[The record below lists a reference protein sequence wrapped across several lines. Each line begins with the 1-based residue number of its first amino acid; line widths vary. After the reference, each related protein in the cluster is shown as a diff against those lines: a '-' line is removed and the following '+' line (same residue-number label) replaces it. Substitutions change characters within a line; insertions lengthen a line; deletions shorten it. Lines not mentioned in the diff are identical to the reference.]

1 MEVRGKTKIYRK
13 DFDGKPSYSRIIAS
27 RKYENG
33 KKGDWNKPY
42 YVKVKFPYGTQIAD
56 GTVVNITEAF
66 ESSYENRAGEVKPLT
81 VVQEYSIEES
91 LPARPTDE
99 GFTALQNDDI
109 PF

>member
-13 DFDGKPSYSRIIAS
+13 DFDGHPAYSRRIS
-27 RKYENG
+27 SQKYENG
-33 KKGDWNKPY
+33 QKGAWISDFEN
-42 YVKVKFPYGTQIAD
+42 VQFPNGTQIAD
-56 GTVVNITEAF
+56 GTVVDITKAF